1 MNMGI
6 ENMTKNKEPVLACV
20 DGSRSSEAVTDYAV
34 WAAEALSAPLT
45 FLHATS
51 SLHVSS
57 KVDLSGSMTLGGR
70 EKLLKEMVALE
81 EKHGRLE
88 RERGRALL
96 DDVLSRARDRGF
108 PSPDGLLRNG
118 DITTVILELEE
129 TIQMLALGKQ
139 GRDGDAAA
147 MHVGSHL
154 AGILSMIRKPTL
166 VTPLGF
172 KRPESYLIAYDGS
185 PTAYKLVEMV
195 ARTPLLQGLPVHI
208 LMVGEEKQANW
219 DKLQVANTR
228 LQKAGFA
235 TQVAIRQ
242 GKVDQAVSDYIEEK
256 DIDLLAMGAYGHSP
270 IRYLVLGSTT
280 TKMIMKANV
289 PLLVVR

>member
-1 MNMGI
+1 MGN
-6 ENMTKNKEPVLACV
+6 EKMTDNKEPVLACV

-34 WAAEALSAPLT
+34 WAADALSAPLT
-45 FLHATS
+45 FLHAISNPHAPAKT
-51 SLHVSS
+51 
-57 KVDLSGSMTLGGR
+57 DLSGNMTLGGR
-70 EKLLKEMVALE
+70 EKLLEEMVELE
-81 EKHGRLE
+81 EKRGRLE

-96 DDVLSRARDRGF
+96 ADVLSRARDRGF
-108 PSPDGLLRNG
+108 ASPDELLRNG
-118 DITTVILELEE
+118 DITEVILELEE
-129 TIQMLALGKQ
+129 SAQMLVLGKQ
-139 GRDGDAAA
+139 GKDGDAVA

-154 AGILSMIRKPTL
+154 AGILSMIHKPTL
-166 VTPLGF
+166 VTPLAF
-172 KRPESYLIAYDGS
+172 KRPESFLIAYDGS
-185 PTAYKLVEMV
+185 PTAYKLVEMA

-228 LQKAGFA
+228 LQKAGFD

-242 GKVDQAVSDYIEEK
+242 GKVVQAVSDYVEEK
-256 DIDLLAMGAYGHSP
+256 GIHMLAMGAYGHSP